1 MTGIS
6 TKEELFETVRQL
18 EKIGG
23 ELAQVVWND
32 PEISGEEVR
41 ASGRFRELFREE
53 GFAIVDEPRMPN
65 AFYAEYGH
73 GHPVIAFAGEYDA
86 LPGLSQKAAAH
97 KEPVEEGGPG
107 HGCGH
112 NLLGTGCALAAIAVK
127 RYLQSAAEAGEEIS
141 GTVRFYGCPE
151 EEALAGK
158 TGMAYLGMFE
168 GCDFCLTWHPMT
180 ANRVLD
186 TQCLACARVEYHFSG
201 VSAHAAF
208 GPERGRSAWDA
219 VELMNVGANYLREH
233 VPDRTRI
240 HYAPL
245 PPLFVPNVVPDRAGV
260 TYMVRAAD
268 MPTMR
273 SVKERLDKVA
283 RGAAM
288 MTETEAEIRLIGGT
302 CEVARNSAF
311 ADLYYRNMLEA
322 GAPEYTEEE
331 LAFAREVQATLD
343 PELLA
348 NEIRAYGTGG
358 EGMAAGVEPRNHWMK
373 VPVNSGSDAGDLS
386 YIMPTMSAEF
396 AAWAM
401 GCSPHTWQACACSG
415 TTLGEKGAF
424 YAGRAMAGT
433 AYDLLHDP
441 EARERI
447 TEEFHANVTVP
458 YEPML
463 SEDFLKRAA
472 E

>member
-1 MTGIS
+1 MMAGIP
-6 TKEELFETVRQL
+6 TKEELFETLRQL
-18 EKIGG
+18 EDLGHD
-23 ELAQVVWND
+23 LAQAIWND
-32 PEISGEEVR
+32 PEISGEETR
-41 ASGRFRELFREE
+41 AAERYRGIFREE
-53 GFAIVDEPRMPN
+53 GFTIVDEPRMPN

-73 GHPVIAFAGEYDA
+73 GRPVIAFAGEYDA
-86 LPGLSQKAAAH
+86 LPGLSQKAVAH
-97 KEPVEEGGPG
+97 KEPAVEGGPG

-112 NLLGTGCALAAIAVK
+112 NLLGTGCAMAAIAVK
-127 RYLQSAAEAGEEIS
+127 RYLQSAAEAGEEVS

-186 TQCLACARVEYHFSG
+186 TQCLACARAEYHFTG
-201 VSAHAAF
+201 VSSHAAF

-245 PPLFVPNVVPDRAGV
+245 PPLFVPNVVPDRAAV

-288 MTETEAEIRLIGGT
+288 MTETEVEIRLIGGT

-311 ADLYYRNMLEA
+311 ADLY
-322 GAPEYTEEE
+322 
-331 LAFAREVQATLD
+331 
-343 PELLA
+343 
-348 NEIRAYGTGG
+348 
-358 EGMAAGVEPRNHWMK
+358 
-373 VPVNSGSDAGDLS
+373 
-386 YIMPTMSAEF
+386 
-396 AAWAM
+396 
-401 GCSPHTWQACACSG
+401 
-415 TTLGEKGAF
+415 
-424 YAGRAMAGT
+424 
-433 AYDLLHDP
+433 
-441 EARERI
+441 
-447 TEEFHANVTVP
+447 
-458 YEPML
+458 
-463 SEDFLKRAA
+463 
-472 E
+472 